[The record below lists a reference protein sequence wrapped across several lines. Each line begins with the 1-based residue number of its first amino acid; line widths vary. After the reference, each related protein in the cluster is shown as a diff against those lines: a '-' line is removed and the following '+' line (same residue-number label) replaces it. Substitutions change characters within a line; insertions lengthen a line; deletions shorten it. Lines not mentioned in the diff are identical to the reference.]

1 MLRGNRPASPVNLP
15 TSPLSKL
22 AGALRYADFRVLWVS
37 TLANQM
43 GQGMQQVVLGWLVLE
58 MTGSAGMVGVV
69 FAMRSAPNLLVGLVA
84 GSITDRM
91 DRCLVM
97 RGSIL
102 GMTVLSA
109 GSAAALYTGAI
120 TVWFL
125 MAVAF
130 SMGICHTFY
139 MTARMV
145 YVYDIVGSG
154 SAMQG
159 IAIISLAQRSGGV
172 LGALVAGG
180 AIHWWGPGAA
190 FAVMGGGYAVGGL
203 ALLWL
208 KEAGQSAPQEREP
221 ILENIHN
228 YFSALRT
235 NREMLV
241 LIVTTGAADF
251 LGFSHHALLPVLA
264 KDVLHVGPSWLGVLT
279 AFRFLGGA
287 LGVVVSAALERG
299 QAARA
304 DASGHPSAVR
314 CRGDIPVSSHS
325 HVDCPAVHY
334 FHKHNGL
341 GDRHSA
347 PKPAATQRAQRAA
360 RAGHGFMAGR
370 HGRRAAGATADRIRG
385 RGHKF
390 QGSPTSQRRHA
401 GGVRGGHGGGRSP
414 FEAADRLQ
422 DVSR

>member
-1 MLRGNRPASPVNLP
+1 MLRGNRPATPVNLP

-102 GMTVLSA
+102 GMTLLSA

-287 LGVVVSAALERG
+287 LGVVVSAALSEVRRRG
-299 QAARA
+299 LMLVVILAL
-304 DASGHPSAVR
+304 
-314 CRGDIPVSSHS
+314 
-325 HVDCPAVHY
+325 
-334 FHKHNGL
+334 FGL
-341 GDRHSA
+341 GEIFLSQ
-347 PKPAATQRAQRAA
+347 ATVMWTALLFITFINVMASVTDILHQSLLQLSVPNEQRGRAMGSWL
-360 RAGHGFMAGR
+360 AGTGVGPLGQLQIGFV
-370 HGRRAAGATADRIRG
+370 AGATSSKVALLANGITLVAFAAVMGLAVPRL
-385 RGHKF
+385 
-390 QGSPTSQRRHA
+390 RRLT
-401 GGVRGGHGGGRSP
+401 GFRT
-414 FEAADRLQ
+414 
-422 DVSR
+422 